1 MDMVSIS
8 LQVQLSVSKKN
19 KMTINIKDMK
29 RINVWLSLLLILLT
43 TTLMI
48 SSCKK
53 KFDEPA
59 APTDPGLTVT
69 HTIKAFK
76 ALHTVSG
83 AYDVINTDIIIAGT
97 VVANDKSGNLY
108 KEIYIQDATGAINVK
123 LDAAGLYNSYPVGRK
138 VYIKCKGLC
147 ISDYNRLPQL
157 GVKAT
162 VAGSPSIEAIASNLI
177 DKYLFGGTL
186 NNPVTP
192 KVVTVSQLTTNMQD
206 DLLGTLIQLNNYEF
220 ITADTSKTYADT
232 SAYKNS
238 VNLTVKSCSAN
249 SSIIIRSSGYSNFA
263 AVNAPNGNGTLYAI
277 YTLFGSTKQL
287 LIRDTADVQ
296 FKSIRCGQGP
306 TTPMNIS
313 EVRALYTGTATV
325 APDAKRISGIVISD
339 RTTANINAQNIVLQ
353 QGNNL
358 SGILVRFDAPHSFN
372 VGDSIDVN
380 VSQQEVSEFN
390 GLLQVNN
397 VPLNYATVKAS
408 GKSITPRVVTLA
420 EANTNFEA
428 WESTLVKTGPA
439 GLTGGTGGTY
449 SGSVTMND
457 GASLVLFTSSA
468 ATFSSQ
474 VFPTAA
480 ISVTGYLTQ
489 FAATKEISI
498 RNPATDVV
506 AGGGSGSGIALTTSP
521 YTQNFNAIAGGLPT
535 GFFVKT
541 GASATTLGTADM
553 TSVLATVSAWN
564 GTSGG
569 VRNYASATGLTSTS
583 DATAQSGSIN
593 RALGIRQTGSVGD
606 PGGSYLFLIDNTI
619 GKANFQLSFL
629 LQQLDPTA
637 AATPRVATWT
647 VQYGLGDAPTSF
659 TTVTTSP
666 AALTTTFGS
675 WLSTPV
681 TVNFGTAL
689 NNQNQKI
696 WIRIVTLAATVGSGS
711 RPSTA
716 IDDLSVSW
724 Q

>member
-1 MDMVSIS
+1 
-8 LQVQLSVSKKN
+8 
-19 KMTINIKDMK
+19 MTINIKDMK
-29 RINVWLSLLLILLT
+29 KINIWLSLLLITLT
-43 TTLMI
+43 TTLLI

-59 APTDPGLTVT
+59 APTDPNLTVT
-69 HTIKAFK
+69 HTIKQLK

-108 KEIYIQDATGAINVK
+108 KEIYIQDATGGIDIK

-138 VYIKCKGLC
+138 VFIKCKGLC

-162 VAGSPSIEAIASNLI
+162 VAGAPSIEAIASNLI
-177 DKYLFGGTL
+177 DKYLVGGSL

-206 DLLGTLIQLNNYEF
+206 ELLGTLIQLNNYEF
-220 ITADTSKTYADT
+220 ISADTSKTFADT

-238 VNLTVKSCSAN
+238 VNLTVKNCSAN
-249 SSIIIRSSGYSNFA
+249 SSIIIRSSGYANFA
-263 AVNAPNGNGTLYAI
+263 SVSAPNGNGTLYAI
-277 YTLFGSTKQL
+277 YTLFGTTKQL
-287 LIRDTADVQ
+287 IIRDTADVQ
-296 FKSIRCGQGP
+296 FKDIRCGQGP
-306 TTPMNIS
+306 TTPMNIAD
-313 EVRALYTGTATV
+313 VRALYTGTAV
-325 APDAKRISGIVISD
+325 IAPDAKRISGIVISD
-339 RTTANINAQNIVLQ
+339 RTTVNLNAQNIVLQ

-372 VGDSIDVN
+372 LGDSIDVN
-380 VSQQEVSEFN
+380 ISQQEVSEFN

-408 GKSITPRVVTLA
+408 GKSITPRTVTLA
-420 EANTNFEA
+420 QVAANFEA
-428 WESTLVKTGPA
+428 WESTLVQTGPA
-439 GLTGGTGGTY
+439 ALTGGTGGTY

-457 GASLVLFTSSA
+457 GSSLVMFTASG
-468 ATFSSQ
+468 ATFASQ
-474 VFPTAA
+474 IFPAA
-480 ISVTGYLTQ
+480 VASVTGYLTQ
-489 FAATKEISI
+489 FAATNEIAI

-506 AGGGSGSGIALTTSP
+506 AASGGGGAGIPLTASP

-541 GASATTLGTADM
+541 GATASTLGTADM

-569 VRNYASATGLTSTS
+569 VRNYASATGLTSAS
-583 DATAQSGSIN
+583 DATAQTASTN
-593 RALGIRQTGSVGD
+593 RALGIRQTGSLGD
-606 PGGSYLFLIDNTI
+606 PGGSYLILLDNTI
-619 GKANFQLSFL
+619 GKTNFQLSFL

-647 VQYGLGDAPTSF
+647 VQYGFGDAPTSF

-666 AALTTTFGS
+666 AALTTTFGT
-675 WLSTPV
+675 WVSTPV
-681 TVNFGTAL
+681 TVNFGSAL
-689 NNQNQKI
+689 NNQNQKV